1 MQMCPYLIA
10 HIRGQTNQLL
20 SGFHWMKR
28 RLTFEVALNKAA
40 GDLMTRLD
48 SGLIRPCN
56 KGSEKC
62 GGDDCAGV
70 PWNLPVS
77 HSCTLVSHWCT
88 LVSHFCTLL
97 YTVSQC
103 WCTRCHTRF
112 PGTCLTD
119 CYCRPQKTASRKKA
133 WLTLLLVKCGP
144 SSFHSIEESPL
155 QTPTNIKVQWLSLSF
170 LIRWKILF
178 EVFPVL
184 WD

>member
-1 MQMCPYLIA
+1 MQMCPYLIG
-10 HIRGQTNQLL
+10 HINSGGRVRQTNYSRLPL
-20 SGFHWMKR
+20 KR
-28 RLTFEVALNKAA
+28 RLTFEVALNKTAA
-40 GDLMTRLD
+40 DLMTRLD

-77 HSCTLVSHWCT
+77 HCS
-88 LVSHFCTLL
+88 CTLL